1 MSKQKQKLN
10 PATNLVAGL
19 VHKIDLIVASILIIG
34 GAFMYYEATLF
45 PAAPNILGDTL
56 NADIFP
62 KMLIVLMIIL
72 ACIIPFEIRFMPEK
86 IAKIDK
92 DRSVNLEPIT
102 WKTIVLLITLVSVA
116 EFLGPMVTMF
126 VTAACFPLVWGEKNY
141 VRIAIYS
148 VAFPLFVYFVFNK
161 LLGLFFDPGVLQYLV
176 KPTN

>member
-10 PATNLVAGL
+10 PATNLVAGF
-19 VHKIDLIVASILIIG
+19 VHKIDLIVASVIILA

-45 PAAPNILGDTL
+45 PPAP
-56 NADIFP
+56 DIFP

-72 ACIIPFEIRFMPEK
+72 ASIIPFEIKFMPEK
-86 IAKIDK
+86 IEKIDK
-92 DRSVNLEPIT
+92 DRSISLEPIT
-102 WKTIVLLITLVSVA
+102 WKTIVLLIALVSVA

-148 VAFPLFVYFVFNK
+148 VAFPLFVYLVFNK
-161 LLGLFFDPGVLQYLV
+161 LLGLFFDPGVLQYL
-176 KPTN
+176 N

>member
-1 MSKQKQKLN
+1 MSDKKLN
-10 PATNLVAGL
+10 PASKYTLGAGL
-19 VHKIDLIVASILIIG
+19 IHKVDLIVASIIIIG
-34 GAFMYYEATLF
+34 GGFMYYEATLF

-56 NADIFP
+56 NADVFP

-72 ACIIPFEIRFMPEK
+72 ASIIPFEISFMPEK

-92 DRSVNLEPIT
+92 GRSVSLEPIT
-102 WKTIVLLITLVSVA
+102 WKTIVLLIALVSVA

-148 VAFPLFVYFVFNK
+148 VAFPLFVYLVFNK
-161 LLGLFFDPGVLQYLV
+161 LLGLFFDPGVLQYL
-176 KPTN
+176 N

>member
-1 MSKQKQKLN
+1 MSDKKLN
-10 PATNLVAGL
+10 PASKYTLGAGL
-19 VHKIDLIVASILIIG
+19 IHKVDLIVASVIIIG

-72 ACIIPFEIRFMPEK
+72 ASIIPFEIKFMPEK

-92 DRSVNLEPIT
+92 DRSISLEPIT
-102 WKTIVLLITLVSVA
+102 WKTIVLLIALVSVA

-148 VAFPLFVYFVFNK
+148 VAFPLFVYLVFNK
-161 LLGLFFDPGVLQYLV
+161 LLGLFFDPGVLQYL
-176 KPTN
+176 K

>member
-1 MSKQKQKLN
+1 MSDKKLN
-10 PATNLVAGL
+10 PASKYTLGAGL
-19 VHKIDLIVASILIIG
+19 IHKVDLIVASIIIIG
-34 GAFMYYEATLF
+34 GGFMYYEATLF

-72 ACIIPFEIRFMPEK
+72 ASIIPFEISFMPEK

-92 DRSVNLEPIT
+92 GRSVSLEPIT
-102 WKTIVLLITLVSVA
+102 WKTIVLLIALVSVA

-148 VAFPLFVYFVFNK
+148 VAFPLFVYLVFNK
-161 LLGLFFDPGVLQYLV
+161 LLGLFFDPGVLKYL
-176 KPTN
+176 N